1 MFNFDGEE
9 YGKRGKGRGG
19 FFWELISRQGCMR
32 DLLGMLGCILGYP
45 ACNLNRSMIVKMNTH
60 ILEIQKYS
68 RLMIWSLPVTI
79 PLPNSF

>member
-1 MFNFDGEE
+1 
-9 YGKRGKGRGG
+9 
-19 FFWELISRQGCMR
+19 MR

-60 ILEIQKYS
+60 IPEIQKYI

-79 PLPNSF
+79 PSRIVFKDTWSDSHSRGIQVE

>member
-1 MFNFDGEE
+1 
-9 YGKRGKGRGG
+9 
-19 FFWELISRQGCMR
+19 MR

-60 ILEIQKYS
+60 IPEIYKIYPS
-68 RLMIWSLPVTI
+68 HDLRPAPDY